1 MCGVVWKSFRQTKLK
16 KVAKIWRLIDVKTY
30 SIHKHTECESLGF
43 VRFFGFALAYP
54 KRWPITRESYFRNSK
69 FVGICRILDI
79 ISSWWLVTLCVSL
92 PLRCSPLWFCTC
104 QVCRLPITQSVFFCH
119 FTPRGSLTMDAI
131 LPDLRT
137 TKKYL
142 LVSDNPRFWYR
153 ILGKRHCYGLV
164 IIKYL
169 SLDLVWSVLNG
180 KISRWETLET
190 FHLFL
195 RTQRPLGTSKHWLP
209 RRRQISLVP
218 LLFSFN
224 NSLLRFYLA
233 VIGPVQ
239 PLPSNFPLLPWTVDL
254 IYVVPTLAAIFN
266 PGKVLDFSRLLLL
279 FWSTYD
285 CIAVVFEKK
294 NQYLYRATEY
304 DCG

>member
-1 MCGVVWKSFRQTKLK
+1 M
-16 KVAKIWRLIDVKTY
+16 
-30 SIHKHTECESLGF
+30 
-43 VRFFGFALAYP
+43 
-54 KRWPITRESYFRNSK
+54 
-69 FVGICRILDI
+69 
-79 ISSWWLVTLCVSL
+79 
-92 PLRCSPLWFCTC
+92 
-104 QVCRLPITQSVFFCH
+104 
-119 FTPRGSLTMDAI
+119 
-131 LPDLRT
+131 
-137 TKKYL
+137 
-142 LVSDNPRFWYR
+142 
-153 ILGKRHCYGLV
+153 
-164 IIKYL
+164 
-169 SLDLVWSVLNG
+169 
-180 KISRWETLET
+180 
-190 FHLFL
+190 
-195 RTQRPLGTSKHWLP
+195 
-209 RRRQISLVP
+209 VP